1 MCAGTYSI
9 TIYCGYSLDFIIGY
23 FKTFSNAI
31 FNFDSYRVSTCF
43 GSDNSKTSIS
53 SIVWLILMILLL
65 QILKHF
71 LLLLQLLILRL
82 LVTLL
87 LDFIPIVRGCLPIVR
102 GYLRGPPYTTA
113 PPCNAWGNTPVDD
126 SWRMIFRIRT
136 AIFHRDVAVTISITS
151 RLSPLDSMDLI
162 KININFEPHDPK
174 VNRIYLMNT
183 MINAPEVKKMSAIVL
198 NAIAVLKDTEDYQ
211 DRYLIDCNDLEGNTI
226 ERLFIGKKIFD
237 KIDGLVGKIIDVV
250 YKDCIADVTQYIDDE
265 DINEEVK
272 FHTTTHKQVVDVV
285 KTNDINLLIA
295 CAKHGIKDMYNE
307 LKELN
312 K

>member
-1 MCAGTYSI
+1 
-9 TIYCGYSLDFIIGY
+9 
-23 FKTFSNAI
+23 
-31 FNFDSYRVSTCF
+31 
-43 GSDNSKTSIS
+43 
-53 SIVWLILMILLL
+53 
-65 QILKHF
+65 
-71 LLLLQLLILRL
+71 
-82 LVTLL
+82 
-87 LDFIPIVRGCLPIVR
+87 
-102 GYLRGPPYTTA
+102 
-113 PPCNAWGNTPVDD
+113 
-126 SWRMIFRIRT
+126 MIFRIGT

-162 KININFEPHDPK
+162 KININFEPYDAK

-198 NAIAVLKDTEDYQ
+198 NA
-211 DRYLIDCNDLEGNTI
+211 
-226 ERLFIGKKIFD
+226 
-237 KIDGLVGKIIDVV
+237 
-250 YKDCIADVTQYIDDE
+250 IADVTQYIDDE

-295 CAKHGIKDMYNE
+295 CVKHGIKDMYNE

>member
-1 MCAGTYSI
+1 
-9 TIYCGYSLDFIIGY
+9 
-23 FKTFSNAI
+23 
-31 FNFDSYRVSTCF
+31 
-43 GSDNSKTSIS
+43 
-53 SIVWLILMILLL
+53 
-65 QILKHF
+65 
-71 LLLLQLLILRL
+71 
-82 LVTLL
+82 
-87 LDFIPIVRGCLPIVR
+87 
-102 GYLRGPPYTTA
+102 
-113 PPCNAWGNTPVDD
+113 
-126 SWRMIFRIRT
+126 MIFRIRT

-151 RLSPLDSMDLI
+151 RLSPLYSMDLI
-162 KININFEPHDPK
+162 KININFEPHDIK

-183 MINAPEVKKMSAIVL
+183 MINTPKVKKMSAMINAPEVKKMSAIVL
-198 NAIAVLKDTEDYQ
+198 NAIVVLKDTEDYQ

>member
-1 MCAGTYSI
+1 MN
-9 TIYCGYSLDFIIGY
+9 TI
-23 FKTFSNAI
+23 
-31 FNFDSYRVSTCF
+31 
-43 GSDNSKTSIS
+43 
-53 SIVWLILMILLL
+53 
-65 QILKHF
+65 
-71 LLLLQLLILRL
+71 
-82 LVTLL
+82 
-87 LDFIPIVRGCLPIVR
+87 
-102 GYLRGPPYTTA
+102 
-113 PPCNAWGNTPVDD
+113 
-126 SWRMIFRIRT
+126 
-136 AIFHRDVAVTISITS
+136 
-151 RLSPLDSMDLI
+151 
-162 KININFEPHDPK
+162 INDPK
-174 VNRIYLMNT
+174 VKKMNA
-183 MINAPEVKKMSAIVL
+183 MINAPEVKKMNAIVL
-198 NAIAVLKDTEDYQ
+198 NAITVLKDTEDYQ

-237 KIDGLVGKIIDVV
+237 KIDGLVGKIIDVI

>member
-1 MCAGTYSI
+1 
-9 TIYCGYSLDFIIGY
+9 
-23 FKTFSNAI
+23 
-31 FNFDSYRVSTCF
+31 
-43 GSDNSKTSIS
+43 
-53 SIVWLILMILLL
+53 
-65 QILKHF
+65 
-71 LLLLQLLILRL
+71 
-82 LVTLL
+82 
-87 LDFIPIVRGCLPIVR
+87 
-102 GYLRGPPYTTA
+102 
-113 PPCNAWGNTPVDD
+113 
-126 SWRMIFRIRT
+126 MIFRIGT
-136 AIFHRDVAVTISITS
+136 AIYYRDVAVTISITS
-151 RLSPLDSMDLI
+151 RLSQFDSMDLI
-162 KININFEPHDPK
+162 KININFEPHDAK
-174 VNRIYLMNT
+174 VNRIYFMNT

>member
-1 MCAGTYSI
+1 MMVVLIA
-9 TIYCGYSLDFIIGY
+9 L
-23 FKTFSNAI
+23 KMVLL
-31 FNFDSYRVSTCF
+31 NFRSGVKVC
-43 GSDNSKTSIS
+43 
-53 SIVWLILMILLL
+53 V
-65 QILKHF
+65 Q
-71 LLLLQLLILRL
+71 
-82 LVTLL
+82 
-87 LDFIPIVRGCLPIVR
+87 
-102 GYLRGPPYTTA
+102 GPPYTTA
-113 PPCNAWGNTPVDD
+113 PPCNAWGNAPVDD
-126 SWRMIFRIRT
+126 SWGMIFRIGT

-151 RLSPLDSMDLI
+151 RLSPLDNIDLI
-162 KININFEPHDPK
+162 KININFEPHDAK

-198 NAIAVLKDTEDYQ
+198 NAIVVLKDTEDYQ

-237 KIDGLVGKIIDVV
+237 KIDGLVDKIIDVV

-265 DINEEVK
+265 DINAEVK

>member
-23 FKTFSNAI
+23 FKAFSNAI
-31 FNFDSYRVSTCF
+31 FNFDSYGVSIDF
-43 GSDNSKTSIS
+43 SDDNSKTSIS

-87 LDFIPIVRGCLPIVR
+87 LDFISIVR

-113 PPCNAWGNTPVDD
+113 PPCNAWGNAPVND
-126 SWRMIFRIRT
+126 SRGMIFRIRT

-162 KININFEPHDPK
+162 KINISFEPHDPK

-183 MINAPEVKKMSAIVL
+183 MINAPEVKKMNAIVL
-198 NAIAVLKDTEDYQ
+198 NAIVVLKDTEDYQ

>member
-1 MCAGTYSI
+1 
-9 TIYCGYSLDFIIGY
+9 
-23 FKTFSNAI
+23 
-31 FNFDSYRVSTCF
+31 
-43 GSDNSKTSIS
+43 
-53 SIVWLILMILLL
+53 
-65 QILKHF
+65 
-71 LLLLQLLILRL
+71 
-82 LVTLL
+82 
-87 LDFIPIVRGCLPIVR
+87 
-102 GYLRGPPYTTA
+102 
-113 PPCNAWGNTPVDD
+113 
-126 SWRMIFRIRT
+126 MIFRIGT
-136 AIFHRDVAVTISITS
+136 AIFHIDVAVTISITS

-162 KININFEPHDPK
+162 KININFEPHDTK

>member
-1 MCAGTYSI
+1 M
-9 TIYCGYSLDFIIGY
+9 
-23 FKTFSNAI
+23 
-31 FNFDSYRVSTCF
+31 
-43 GSDNSKTSIS
+43 
-53 SIVWLILMILLL
+53 
-65 QILKHF
+65 
-71 LLLLQLLILRL
+71 
-82 LVTLL
+82 
-87 LDFIPIVRGCLPIVR
+87 
-102 GYLRGPPYTTA
+102 
-113 PPCNAWGNTPVDD
+113 
-126 SWRMIFRIRT
+126 
-136 AIFHRDVAVTISITS
+136 
-151 RLSPLDSMDLI
+151 
-162 KININFEPHDPK
+162 
-174 VNRIYLMNT
+174 
-183 MINAPEVKKMSAIVL
+183 
-198 NAIAVLKDTEDYQ
+198 
-211 DRYLIDCNDLEGNTI
+211 CNDLEGNTI

>member
-1 MCAGTYSI
+1 
-9 TIYCGYSLDFIIGY
+9 
-23 FKTFSNAI
+23 
-31 FNFDSYRVSTCF
+31 
-43 GSDNSKTSIS
+43 
-53 SIVWLILMILLL
+53 
-65 QILKHF
+65 
-71 LLLLQLLILRL
+71 
-82 LVTLL
+82 
-87 LDFIPIVRGCLPIVR
+87 
-102 GYLRGPPYTTA
+102 
-113 PPCNAWGNTPVDD
+113 
-126 SWRMIFRIRT
+126 MIFRIGT

-162 KININFEPHDPK
+162 KININFEPHDAK

-183 MINAPEVKKMSAIVL
+183 IINAPEVKKMSAIVL

>member
-1 MCAGTYSI
+1 
-9 TIYCGYSLDFIIGY
+9 
-23 FKTFSNAI
+23 
-31 FNFDSYRVSTCF
+31 
-43 GSDNSKTSIS
+43 
-53 SIVWLILMILLL
+53 
-65 QILKHF
+65 
-71 LLLLQLLILRL
+71 
-82 LVTLL
+82 
-87 LDFIPIVRGCLPIVR
+87 
-102 GYLRGPPYTTA
+102 
-113 PPCNAWGNTPVDD
+113 
-126 SWRMIFRIRT
+126 MIFRIGT
-136 AIFHRDVAVTISITS
+136 AIFHRDAAVTISITS
-151 RLSPLDSMDLI
+151 RLSPLDSIDLI
-162 KININFEPHDPK
+162 KININFEPHDAK

-265 DINEEVK
+265 DINEKVK

>member
-1 MCAGTYSI
+1 
-9 TIYCGYSLDFIIGY
+9 
-23 FKTFSNAI
+23 
-31 FNFDSYRVSTCF
+31 
-43 GSDNSKTSIS
+43 
-53 SIVWLILMILLL
+53 
-65 QILKHF
+65 
-71 LLLLQLLILRL
+71 
-82 LVTLL
+82 
-87 LDFIPIVRGCLPIVR
+87 
-102 GYLRGPPYTTA
+102 
-113 PPCNAWGNTPVDD
+113 
-126 SWRMIFRIRT
+126 
-136 AIFHRDVAVTISITS
+136 
-151 RLSPLDSMDLI
+151 
-162 KININFEPHDPK
+162 
-174 VNRIYLMNT
+174 MNT

-226 ERLFIGKKIFD
+226 ERLFIGK
-237 KIDGLVGKIIDVV
+237 IIDVV
-250 YKDCIADVTQYIDDE
+250 YKYCIADVTQYIDDE